1 MKNTIK
7 TILFLFVA
15 FSSTMIKAQDVEFK
29 AANFKDK
36 KDDFKVA
43 MEHFKKGDEYLELG
57 NQAIYDVQN
66 PGINFHLALQE
77 YMLAYKF
84 NPKSALLNFKIGNAY
99 LYTNE
104 KYKAIKYLNDA
115 FKLNPEVDDFLYFYL
130 GMAEQLDGKFDAALK
145 NYKKFE
151 ASSKSKQ
158 IASLG
163 QMLTKR
169 MKECKYGKELVA
181 QPVRAWID
189 NVKSINSKEDDYSPC
204 ITTDGATIV
213 FTSRRN
219 NGHKADEAGIYD
231 GDIYITELEDG
242 KWSSPKNV
250 NTPLSTPNDETVT
263 MLSYDGTKMLVY
275 KKEGDNYDVFE
286 SDLVGAKW
294 GEPVKMHR
302 SLNTSANQ
310 TQASYN
316 FNDRKIYFI
325 SDKTVG
331 SSSKGTDIYFCGR
344 MNGRKNEFGAAQTAG
359 GEINTKFNEG
369 SVYLH
374 PDGETMF
381 FSSEGHNSMGG
392 YDIFMS
398 VKRQGKWQEPV
409 NLGYPINT
417 PYDDF
422 FFASTASGKYAYIA
436 SNRAGG
442 EGGLDIYKVT
452 FWGDPKE
459 LIVDTEDF
467 LLASVANPIQ
477 DVELESKVKVNKKSL
492 TVFKGKTID
501 ALTGKAVEA
510 KIDIIDNS
518 TGQKIETFTTN
529 SASGKFLL
537 SLPAGKNYGIAVQA
551 DGYLFHSENFDI
563 PKESGFDMINKVIE
577 LKNIKKGSKIALRN
591 IFFDVGKSTLRT
603 ESNTELDRL
612 VKLLKDVPSLKI
624 EISGHTDN
632 TGSESLNKKLSQ
644 DRAQAVVNYLQGKGI
659 SASRLTA
666 KGYGSAEPIASN
678 KTAEGRQEN
687 RRTEFKII
695 AN

>member
-7 TILFLFVA
+7 YTTLLLIIIATSFVY
-15 FSSTMIKAQDVEFK
+15 AQDVEFK
-29 AANFKDK
+29 ASNFKDN
-36 KDDFKVA
+36 KDEFKTA

-57 NQAIYDVQN
+57 NQAIYNVEN
-66 PGINFHLALQE
+66 PGINFELALKE
-77 YMLAYKF
+77 YMPAYKF
-84 NPKSALLNFKIGNAY
+84 NSKSALLNFKIGNAY

-104 KYKAIKYLNDA
+104 KYKAIEFLNNA
-115 FKLNPEVDDFLYFYL
+115 YKLNPDVDDFLYFYL
-130 GMAEQLDGKFDAALK
+130 GMAEQLEGKFDEALA

-158 IASLG
+158 IESLG
-163 QMLTKR
+163 RMLKKR
-169 MKECKYGKELVA
+169 MEECKSGKELVA
-181 QPVRAWID
+181 QPIRAWVD

-213 FTSRRN
+213 FTSKRP
-219 NGHKADEAGIYD
+219 NGHTPDEAGIYD
-231 GDIYITELEDG
+231 GDIYITELDNG
-242 KWSSPKNV
+242 NWSKPKDLGE
-250 NTPLSTPNDETVT
+250 PLSTPNDETAT
-263 MLSYDGTKMLVY
+263 MLSYDGTKMLIY
-275 KKEGDNYDVFE
+275 KIEGDNYDVYE
-286 SDLVGAKW
+286 SNLKGAKW
-294 GEPVKMHR
+294 SAPVKLHR

-325 SDKTVG
+325 SDKSTG
-331 SSSKGTDIYFCGR
+331 GSSKGTDIFFCGR
-344 MNGRKNEFGAAQTAG
+344 MNGAKDEFGAAQTAG
-359 GEINTKFNEG
+359 STVNTKFNEG

-398 VKRQGKWQEPV
+398 VKRQGQWQEPV

-422 FFASTASGKYAYIA
+422 FFASTASGKFAYIA

-477 DVELESKVKVNKKSL
+477 DVELESKVKVNNKAL

-510 KIDIIDNS
+510 NIDIIDNS

-529 SASGKFLL
+529 SATGKFLL

-591 IFFDVGKSTLRT
+591 IFFDVGKSTLRS
-603 ESNTELDRL
+603 ESDTELDRL

-632 TGSESLNKKLSQ
+632 TGSESMNQKLSQ
-644 DRAQAVVNYLQGKGI
+644 DRAQAVVNYLKGKGI
-659 SASRLTA
+659 DASRLTA
-666 KGYGSAEPIASN
+666 KGYGSSQPVETN
-678 KTAEGRQEN
+678 DTAEGRQAN